1 MEILGWMFWKRWRK
15 VKKVTAQVEE
25 EAASVLRNREMD
37 EDIDMDDDINDV
49 VRDSRFNKLD
59 DDRDDEDDRYRKLKN
74 FEGSLLNMIIKD
86 PVLRYAL
93 ENGKWKFL
101 REMKSWQKDGYKAMK
116 KEMKENWWN
125 NIEFKW
131 SVLEK
136 ISQTYVYFVALEKL
150 NIKILN
156 GLVNNTALYNDWRDF
171 ARENWINVATGGMIF
186 RDYLDWIESKKLK

>member
-131 SVLEK
+131 AVLEK
-136 ISQTYVYFVALEKL
+136 IAQTYVYFVALEKL

>member
-1 MEILGWMFWKRWRK
+1 MDQCSEKD
-15 VKKVTAQVEE
+15 TAQVEE

-37 EDIDMDDDINDV
+37 DDIDMDDDINDV

-101 REMKSWQKDGYKAMK
+101 REIKQWNKDNYQAMK
-116 KEMKENWWN
+116 KEMKANWWTN
-125 NIEFKW
+125 FEFKW
-131 SVLEK
+131 SVLHK
-136 ISQTYVYFVALEKL
+136 ISESYVYFVALEKL
-150 NIKILN
+150 DTKILDR
-156 GLVNNTALYNDWRDF
+156 LVNKTALYNDWWDY
-171 ARENWINVATGGMIF
+171 AKENWIPVATGWMIF
-186 RDYLDWIESKKLK
+186 RDYMNWIESKKLK